1 MFIDKARIFVK
12 SGNGGN
18 GAVSFRREKY
28 VPAGGPDGGD
38 GGNGASVIFEVD
50 LGLRT
55 LMDFKYQRKYVAEHG
70 EDGSKKRKAGKNGED
85 LVLKVPPGTIIR
97 DEATGLI
104 IADLKEEGDK
114 AIVARGGRGGKGNQH
129 FANAVRQA
137 PAFARSGSEA
147 TGLII
152 ADLKEEG
159 DKAIVARGGRGGK
172 GNQHF
177 ANAVR
182 QAPAF
187 ARSGSDGVEKWVVLE
202 LKMIADVGLL
212 GFPNVG
218 KSTFLSVVTKAKPKI
233 ANYHFTT
240 LTPNL
245 GVVQTK
251 FGDSFVLADIPGLI
265 EGAADGIGL
274 GHDFLR
280 HVERTKVLIH
290 IVDISGIEGRDALE
304 DFDKINDEL
313 KLYNEKL
320 STRPQI
326 VVANKMDILEDETIF
341 EDFKNELE
349 GRGYKVF
356 KMSAATRQGIDDVIA
371 YVSELLQ
378 DAEEIELVS
387 EEEMFRPEL
396 DEPQDEGLQIEI
408 EDGVYVVTGKSLR
421 RIMYSVNFEDME
433 SLQYFQKAME
443 SQGVF
448 DRLREMGIEDGDTVR
463 IYEIEFEFYN

>member
-70 EDGSKKRKAGKNGED
+70 EDGSKKRKAGRNGED
-85 LVLKVPPGTIIR
+85 LILKVPPGTIIR
-97 DEATGLI
+97 DEATGLV
-104 IADLKEEGDK
+104 IADLKEEGDR
-114 AIVARGGRGGKGNQH
+114 AVVAK
-129 FANAVRQA
+129 
-137 PAFARSGSEA
+137 
-147 TGLII
+147 
-152 ADLKEEG
+152 
-159 DKAIVARGGRGGK
+159 GGRGGK

-251 FGDSFVLADIPGLI
+251 FGESFVLADIPGLI
-265 EGAADGIGL
+265 EGAAEGVGL

-290 IVDISGIEGRDALE
+290 IVDISGLEGRDALD
-304 DFDKINDEL
+304 DFDKINGEL

-320 STRPQI
+320 ATRPQV
-326 VVANKMDILEDETIF
+326 VVANKMDILEDESIF
-341 EDFKNELE
+341 DEFKNELE

-356 KMSAATRQGIDDVIA
+356 KKSAATRQGVDDVIA
-371 YVSELLQ
+371 YVSELLRE
-378 DAEEIELVS
+378 AEEIELVS

-396 DEPQDEGLQIEI
+396 DEVQDEGLQIDI

-421 RIMYSVNFEDME
+421 RIMYSVNFDDME

-448 DRLREMGIEDGDTVR
+448 DKLREMGIEDGDTVR

>member
-12 SGNGGN
+12 AGNGGN

-38 GGNGASVIFEVD
+38 GGRGASVIFEVD
-50 LGLRT
+50 NDLRT
-55 LMDFKYQRKYVAEHG
+55 LMDFKYQRKYVATPG
-70 EDGSKKRKAGKNGED
+70 GDGSKKRQAGKNGED
-85 LVLKVPPGTIIR
+85 LVLKVPAGTIIR
-97 DEATGLI
+97 DEASGKI
-104 IADLKEEGDK
+104 IADLKHEGDR
-114 AIVARGGRGGKGNQH
+114 AVVARGGRGGKGNQH

-137 PAFARSGSEA
+137 PNFAKSG
-147 TGLII
+147 TDG
-152 ADLKEEG
+152 EE
-159 DKAIVARGGRGGK
+159 R
-172 GNQHF
+172 
-177 ANAVR
+177 
-182 QAPAF
+182 
-187 ARSGSDGVEKWVVLE
+187 WVILE

-218 KSTFLSVVTKAKPKI
+218 KSTFLSVVTAAKPKI

-265 EGAADGIGL
+265 EGAAEGIGL

-290 IVDISGIEGRDALE
+290 IVDISGLEGRNALE
-304 DFDKINDEL
+304 DFDAINGEL

-320 STRPQI
+320 STRPQV
-326 VVANKMDILEDETIF
+326 VVANKIDILEDESVY
-341 EDFKNELE
+341 EEFKTTLE
-349 GRGYKVF
+349 ERGYKVF
-356 KMSAATRQGIDDVIA
+356 KMSAATREGIDDVIA
-371 YVSELLQ
+371 YVSQILK
-378 DAEEIELVS
+378 DAEEIALVS
-387 EEEMFRPEL
+387 EEELYVPEL
-396 DEPQDEGLQIEI
+396 DDEQEEGLQVEI

-433 SLQYFQKAME
+433 SIQFFQKTME

-448 DRLREMGIEDGDTVR
+448 DKLREMGIEDGDTVK
-463 IYEIEFEFYN
+463 IYDIEFEFYN

>member
-12 SGNGGN
+12 AGNGGN
-18 GAVSFRREKY
+18 GAVGFRKEKY

-55 LMDFKYQRKYVAEHG
+55 LMDFKYQRKYLAEPG
-70 EDGSKKRKAGKNGED
+70 GDGTKGKRAGKNGDD
-85 LVLKVPPGTIIR
+85 LTLKVPAGTIIR

-104 IADLKEEGDK
+104 LADLKEEGDR
-114 AIVARGGRGGKGNQH
+114 AVIARGGRGGKGNQH

-137 PAFARSGSEA
+137 PAFAKSG
-147 TGLII
+147 T
-152 ADLKEEG
+152 
-159 DKAIVARGGRGGK
+159 
-172 GNQHF
+172 
-177 ANAVR
+177 
-182 QAPAF
+182 
-187 ARSGSDGVEKWVVLE
+187 DGQERWITLE

-265 EGAADGIGL
+265 EGAAEGVGL

-290 IVDISGIEGRDALE
+290 IVDISGLEGRDALE

-313 KLYNEKL
+313 KMYNEKL
-320 STRPQI
+320 SSRPQV
-326 VVANKMDILEDETIF
+326 VVANKIDILEDESVF
-341 EDFKNELE
+341 DEFKNELE

-371 YVSELLQ
+371 YVSQLLNEVE
-378 DAEEIELVS
+378 DVELVT
-387 EEEMFRPEL
+387 EEEMYKPEL
-396 DEPQDEGLQIEI
+396 DVQEEEALTIEI
-408 EDGVYVVTGKSLR
+408 EDGVYVVKGKALR
-421 RIMYSVNFEDME
+421 RIMYSVNFDDME
-433 SLQYFQKAME
+433 SLQFFQKSME

-463 IYEIEFEFYN
+463 IYELEFEFYN

>member
-70 EDGSKKRKAGKNGED
+70 EDGSKKRKAGRNGED
-85 LVLKVPPGTIIR
+85 LILKVPPGTIIR
-97 DEATGLI
+97 DEATGLV
-104 IADLKEEGDK
+104 IADLKEEGDR
-114 AIVARGGRGGKGNQH
+114 AVVAK
-129 FANAVRQA
+129 
-137 PAFARSGSEA
+137 
-147 TGLII
+147 
-152 ADLKEEG
+152 
-159 DKAIVARGGRGGK
+159 GGRGGK

-251 FGDSFVLADIPGLI
+251 FGESFVLADIPGLI
-265 EGAADGIGL
+265 EGAAEGVGL

-290 IVDISGIEGRDALE
+290 IVDISGLEGRDALD
-304 DFDKINDEL
+304 DFYKINGEL

-320 STRPQI
+320 ATRPQV
-326 VVANKMDILEDETIF
+326 VVANKMDILEDESIF
-341 EDFKNELE
+341 EEFKNELE

-356 KMSAATRQGIDDVIA
+356 KMSAATRQGVDDVIA
-371 YVSELLQ
+371 YVSELLRE
-378 DAEEIELVS
+378 AEEIELVS

-396 DEPQDEGLQIEI
+396 DEVQGEGLQIDI

-421 RIMYSVNFEDME
+421 RIMYSVNFDDME

>member
-70 EDGSKKRKAGKNGED
+70 EDGSKKRKAGRNGED
-85 LVLKVPPGTIIR
+85 LILKVPPGTIIR
-97 DEATGLI
+97 DEATGLV
-104 IADLKEEGDK
+104 IADLKEEGDR
-114 AIVARGGRGGKGNQH
+114 AVVAK
-129 FANAVRQA
+129 
-137 PAFARSGSEA
+137 
-147 TGLII
+147 
-152 ADLKEEG
+152 
-159 DKAIVARGGRGGK
+159 GGRGGK

-251 FGDSFVLADIPGLI
+251 FGESFVLADIPGLI
-265 EGAADGIGL
+265 EGAAEGVGL

-290 IVDISGIEGRDALE
+290 IVDISGLEGRDALD
-304 DFDKINDEL
+304 DFDKINGEL

-320 STRPQI
+320 ATRPQV
-326 VVANKMDILEDETIF
+326 VVANKMDILEDESIF
-341 EDFKNELE
+341 DEFKNELE

-356 KMSAATRQGIDDVIA
+356 KMSAATRQGVDDVIA
-371 YVSELLQ
+371 YVSELLRE
-378 DAEEIELVS
+378 AEEIELVS

-396 DEPQDEGLQIEI
+396 DEVQDEGLQIDI

-421 RIMYSVNFEDME
+421 RIMYSVNLDDME

-443 SQGVF
+443 IQGVF

>member
-70 EDGSKKRKAGKNGED
+70 EDGSKKRKAGRNGED
-85 LVLKVPPGTIIR
+85 LILKVPPGTIIR
-97 DEATGLI
+97 DEATGLV
-104 IADLKEEGDK
+104 IADLKEEGDR
-114 AIVARGGRGGKGNQH
+114 AVVAK
-129 FANAVRQA
+129 
-137 PAFARSGSEA
+137 
-147 TGLII
+147 
-152 ADLKEEG
+152 
-159 DKAIVARGGRGGK
+159 GGRGGK

-251 FGDSFVLADIPGLI
+251 FGESFVLADIPGLI
-265 EGAADGIGL
+265 EGAAEGVGL

-290 IVDISGIEGRDALE
+290 IVDISGLEGRDALD
-304 DFDKINDEL
+304 DFDKINGEL

-320 STRPQI
+320 ATRPQV
-326 VVANKMDILEDETIF
+326 VVANKMDILEDESIF
-341 EDFKNELE
+341 DEFKNELE

-356 KMSAATRQGIDDVIA
+356 KMSAATRQGVDDVIA
-371 YVSELLQ
+371 YVSELLRE
-378 DAEEIELVS
+378 AEEIELVS

-396 DEPQDEGLQIEI
+396 DEVQDEGLQIDI
-408 EDGVYVVTGKSLR
+408 EDGVFVVTGKSLR
-421 RIMYSVNFEDME
+421 RIMYSVNFDDME

>member
-70 EDGSKKRKAGKNGED
+70 EDGSKKRKAGRNGED
-85 LVLKVPPGTIIR
+85 LILKVPPGTIIR
-97 DEATGLI
+97 DEATGLV
-104 IADLKEEGDK
+104 IADLKEEGDR
-114 AIVARGGRGGKGNQH
+114 AVVAK
-129 FANAVRQA
+129 
-137 PAFARSGSEA
+137 
-147 TGLII
+147 
-152 ADLKEEG
+152 
-159 DKAIVARGGRGGK
+159 GGRGGK

-251 FGDSFVLADIPGLI
+251 FGESFVLADIPGLI
-265 EGAADGIGL
+265 EGAAEGVGL

-290 IVDISGIEGRDALE
+290 IVDISGLEGRDALD
-304 DFDKINDEL
+304 DFDKINGEL

-320 STRPQI
+320 ATRPQV
-326 VVANKMDILEDETIF
+326 VVANKMDIIEDESIF
-341 EDFKNELE
+341 DEFKNELE

-356 KMSAATRQGIDDVIA
+356 KMSAATRQGVDDVIA
-371 YVSELLQ
+371 YVSELLRE
-378 DAEEIELVS
+378 AEEIELVS

-396 DEPQDEGLQIEI
+396 DEVQDEGLQIDI

-421 RIMYSVNFEDME
+421 RIMYSVNFDDME

>member
-12 SGNGGN
+12 AGNGGN

-38 GGNGASVIFEVD
+38 GGRGASVIFEVD
-50 LGLRT
+50 NDLRT
-55 LMDFKYQRKYVAEHG
+55 LMDFKYQRKYVATPG
-70 EDGSKKRKAGKNGED
+70 GDGSKKRQAGKNGED
-85 LVLKVPPGTIIR
+85 LVLKVPAGTIIR
-97 DEATGLI
+97 DEASGKI
-104 IADLKEEGDK
+104 IADLKHEGDR
-114 AIVARGGRGGKGNQH
+114 AVVARGGRGGKGNQH

-137 PAFARSGSEA
+137 PNFAKSG
-147 TGLII
+147 TDG
-152 ADLKEEG
+152 EE
-159 DKAIVARGGRGGK
+159 R
-172 GNQHF
+172 
-177 ANAVR
+177 
-182 QAPAF
+182 
-187 ARSGSDGVEKWVVLE
+187 WVILE

-218 KSTFLSVVTKAKPKI
+218 KSTFLSVVTAAKPKI

-265 EGAADGIGL
+265 EGAAEGIGL

-290 IVDISGIEGRDALE
+290 IVDISGLEGRNALE
-304 DFDKINDEL
+304 DFDAINGEL

-320 STRPQI
+320 STRPQV
-326 VVANKMDILEDETIF
+326 VVANKIDILEDESVY
-341 EDFKNELE
+341 EEFKTTLE
-349 GRGYKVF
+349 ERGYKVF
-356 KMSAATRQGIDDVIA
+356 KMSAATRQGVDDVIA
-371 YVSELLQ
+371 YVSELLRE
-378 DAEEIELVS
+378 AEEIELVS

-396 DEPQDEGLQIEI
+396 DEVQDEGLQIDI

-421 RIMYSVNFEDME
+421 RIMYSVNFDDME

>member
-70 EDGSKKRKAGKNGED
+70 EDGSKKRKAGRNGED
-85 LVLKVPPGTIIR
+85 LILKVPPGTIIR
-97 DEATGLI
+97 DEATGLV
-104 IADLKEEGDK
+104 IADLKEEGDR
-114 AIVARGGRGGKGNQH
+114 AVVAK
-129 FANAVRQA
+129 
-137 PAFARSGSEA
+137 
-147 TGLII
+147 
-152 ADLKEEG
+152 
-159 DKAIVARGGRGGK
+159 GGRGGK

-251 FGDSFVLADIPGLI
+251 FGESFVLADIPGLI
-265 EGAADGIGL
+265 EGAAEGVGL

-290 IVDISGIEGRDALE
+290 IVDISGLEGRDALD
-304 DFDKINDEL
+304 DFDKINGEL

-320 STRPQI
+320 ATRPQV
-326 VVANKMDILEDETIF
+326 VVANKMDILEDESIF
-341 EDFKNELE
+341 DEFKNELE

-356 KMSAATRQGIDDVIA
+356 KMSAATRQGVDDVIA
-371 YVSELLQ
+371 YVSELLRE
-378 DAEEIELVS
+378 AEEIELVS

-396 DEPQDEGLQIEI
+396 DEVQDEGLQIDI

-421 RIMYSVNFEDME
+421 RIMYSVNFDDME
-433 SLQYFQKAME
+433 SLQYFQKLWKAKVY
-443 SQGVF
+443 SI
-448 DRLREMGIEDGDTVR
+448 D
-463 IYEIEFEFYN
+463 

>member
-12 SGNGGN
+12 AGNGGN
-18 GAVSFRREKY
+18 GAVAFRKEKY

-38 GGNGASVIFEVD
+38 GGHGSSVIFEVD

-55 LMDFKYQRKYVAEHG
+55 LMDFKYQRKYVAPAG
-70 EDGSKKRKAGKNGED
+70 GDGTKGKRAGKNGED
-85 LVLKVPPGTIIR
+85 LVLKVPAGTIIR
-97 DEATGLI
+97 DEATGLVL
-104 IADLKEEGDK
+104 ADLKDEGDR
-114 AIVARGGRGGKGNQH
+114 AVIARGGRGGKGNQH

-137 PAFARSGSEA
+137 PAFAKSG
-147 TGLII
+147 TDG
-152 ADLKEEG
+152 EE
-159 DKAIVARGGRGGK
+159 R
-172 GNQHF
+172 
-177 ANAVR
+177 
-182 QAPAF
+182 
-187 ARSGSDGVEKWVVLE
+187 WVVLE

-251 FGDSFVLADIPGLI
+251 FGESFVLADIPGLI
-265 EGAADGIGL
+265 EGASEGIGL

-290 IVDISGIEGRDALE
+290 IVDISGLEGRTALE

-320 STRPQI
+320 SSRPQI
-326 VVANKMDILEDETIF
+326 VVANKMDILEDQSIF
-341 EDFKNELE
+341 DEFKTELE

-356 KMSAATRQGIDDVIA
+356 SMSAATRQGIDEVISYVA
-371 YVSELLQ
+371 QLLNEVEEVEVVSE
-378 DAEEIELVS
+378 D
-387 EEEMFRPEL
+387 EMYRPEL
-396 DEPQDEGLQIEI
+396 DQNNEGDGLEIEI
-408 EDGVYVVTGKSLR
+408 EEDGVYVVKGKALR

-433 SLQYFQKAME
+433 SIQYFQKAME

-463 IYEIEFEFYN
+463 IYELEFEFYN

>member
-12 SGNGGN
+12 AGNGGN
-18 GAVSFRREKY
+18 GAVAFRKEKY

-55 LMDFKYQRKYVAEHG
+55 LMDFKYQRKYHAEPG
-70 EDGSKKRKAGKNGED
+70 GDGTKGKRAGKNGED
-85 LVLKVPPGTIIR
+85 LVLKVPAGTVIK

-104 IADLKEEGDK
+104 LADLKEEGDR
-114 AIVARGGRGGKGNQH
+114 AIIAKGGRGGKGNQH
-129 FANAVRQA
+129 FANSVRQA
-137 PAFARSGSEA
+137 PAFAKSG
-147 TGLII
+147 T
-152 ADLKEEG
+152 
-159 DKAIVARGGRGGK
+159 
-172 GNQHF
+172 
-177 ANAVR
+177 
-182 QAPAF
+182 
-187 ARSGSDGVEKWVVLE
+187 DGQERWVVLE

-251 FGDSFVLADIPGLI
+251 FGESFVLADIPGLI
-265 EGAADGIGL
+265 EGAAEGIGL

-313 KLYNEKL
+313 RLYNERL
-320 STRPQI
+320 STRPQV
-326 VVANKMDILEDETIF
+326 VVANKADILEDESVF
-341 EDFKNELE
+341 EEFKNELE
-349 GRGYKVF
+349 SRGYKVF
-356 KMSAATRQGIDDVIA
+356 KMSAATRQGVDDVIA
-371 YVSELLQ
+371 YVTQLLQ
-378 DAEEIELVS
+378 EVEDVELVT
-387 EEEMFRPEL
+387 EEEMYRPEL
-396 DEPQDEGLQIEI
+396 DVQEEEGLTIEVD
-408 EDGVYVVTGKSLR
+408 EDGVYVVEGKALR
-421 RIMYSVNFEDME
+421 RIMYSVNFDDME

-448 DRLREMGIEDGDTVR
+448 DQLREMGIEDGDTVR
-463 IYEIEFEFYN
+463 IYELEFEFYN

>member
-70 EDGSKKRKAGKNGED
+70 EDGSKKRKAGRNGED
-85 LVLKVPPGTIIR
+85 LILKVPPGTIIR
-97 DEATGLI
+97 DEATGLV
-104 IADLKEEGDK
+104 IADLKEEGDR
-114 AIVARGGRGGKGNQH
+114 AVVAK
-129 FANAVRQA
+129 
-137 PAFARSGSEA
+137 
-147 TGLII
+147 
-152 ADLKEEG
+152 
-159 DKAIVARGGRGGK
+159 GGRGGK

-251 FGDSFVLADIPGLI
+251 FGESFVLADIPGLI
-265 EGAADGIGL
+265 EGAAEGVGL

-290 IVDISGIEGRDALE
+290 IVDISGLECRDALD
-304 DFDKINDEL
+304 DFDKINGEL

-320 STRPQI
+320 ATRQQV
-326 VVANKMDILEDETIF
+326 VVANKMDILEDESIF
-341 EDFKNELE
+341 DEFKNELE

-356 KMSAATRQGIDDVIA
+356 KMSAATRQGVDDVIA
-371 YVSELLQ
+371 YVSELLRE
-378 DAEEIELVS
+378 AEEIELVS

-396 DEPQDEGLQIEI
+396 DEVQDEGLQIDI

-421 RIMYSVNFEDME
+421 RIMYSVNFDDME

>member
-70 EDGSKKRKAGKNGED
+70 EDGSKKRKAGRNGED
-85 LVLKVPPGTIIR
+85 LILKVPPGTIIR
-97 DEATGLI
+97 DEATGLV
-104 IADLKEEGDK
+104 IADLKEEGDR
-114 AIVARGGRGGKGNQH
+114 AVVAK
-129 FANAVRQA
+129 
-137 PAFARSGSEA
+137 
-147 TGLII
+147 
-152 ADLKEEG
+152 
-159 DKAIVARGGRGGK
+159 GGRGGK

-251 FGDSFVLADIPGLI
+251 FGESFVLADIPGLI
-265 EGAADGIGL
+265 EGAAEGVGL

-290 IVDISGIEGRDALE
+290 IVDISGLEGRDALD

-320 STRPQI
+320 ATRPQV
-326 VVANKMDILEDETIF
+326 VVANKMDILEDESIF
-341 EDFKNELE
+341 EEFKNELE

-356 KMSAATRQGIDDVIA
+356 KMSAATRQGVDDVIA
-371 YVSELLQ
+371 YVSELLRE
-378 DAEEIELVS
+378 AEEIELVS

-396 DEPQDEGLQIEI
+396 DEVQDEGLQIDI

-421 RIMYSVNFEDME
+421 RIMYSVNFDDME

-463 IYEIEFEFYN
+463 IYEIECEFYN

>member
-70 EDGSKKRKAGKNGED
+70 EDGSKKRKAGRNGED
-85 LVLKVPPGTIIR
+85 LILKVPPGTIIR
-97 DEATGLI
+97 DEATGLV
-104 IADLKEEGDK
+104 IADLKEEGER
-114 AIVARGGRGGKGNQH
+114 V
-129 FANAVRQA
+129 V
-137 PAFARSGSEA
+137 
-147 TGLII
+147 
-152 ADLKEEG
+152 
-159 DKAIVARGGRGGK
+159 VARGGRGGK

-187 ARSGSDGVEKWVVLE
+187 ARSGSDGIEKWVVLE

-251 FGDSFVLADIPGLI
+251 FGESFVLADIPGLI
-265 EGAADGIGL
+265 EGAAEGIGL

-290 IVDISGIEGRDALE
+290 IVDISGLEGRNALE
-304 DFDKINDEL
+304 DFDKINGEL

-320 STRPQI
+320 ATRPQV
-326 VVANKMDILEDETIF
+326 VVANKMDILEDESVF
-341 EDFKNELE
+341 DEFKNELE
-349 GRGYKVF
+349 ERGYKVF
-356 KMSAATRQGIDDVIA
+356 KMSAATRQGVDDVIA
-371 YVSELLQ
+371 YVSELLRE
-378 DAEEIELVS
+378 AEEIELVS
-387 EEEMFRPEL
+387 EDEIFRPEL
-396 DEPQDEGLQIEI
+396 DEVQDEGLQIDI

-421 RIMYSVNFEDME
+421 RIMYSVNFDDME

>member
-70 EDGSKKRKAGKNGED
+70 EDGSKKRKAGRNGED
-85 LVLKVPPGTIIR
+85 LILKVPPGTIIR
-97 DEATGLI
+97 DEATGLV
-104 IADLKEEGDK
+104 IADLKEEGDR
-114 AIVARGGRGGKGNQH
+114 AVVAK
-129 FANAVRQA
+129 
-137 PAFARSGSEA
+137 
-147 TGLII
+147 
-152 ADLKEEG
+152 
-159 DKAIVARGGRGGK
+159 GGRGGK

-251 FGDSFVLADIPGLI
+251 FGESFVLADIPGLI
-265 EGAADGIGL
+265 EGAAEGVGL

-290 IVDISGIEGRDALE
+290 IVDISGLEGRDALD
-304 DFDKINDEL
+304 DFDKINGEL

-320 STRPQI
+320 ATRPQV
-326 VVANKMDILEDETIF
+326 VVANKMDILEDESIF
-341 EDFKNELE
+341 EEFKNELE

-356 KMSAATRQGIDDVIA
+356 KMSAATRQGVDDVIA
-371 YVSELLQ
+371 YVSELLRE
-378 DAEEIELVS
+378 AEEIELVS

-396 DEPQDEGLQIEI
+396 DEVQDGGLQIDI

-421 RIMYSVNFEDME
+421 RIMYSVNFDDME

-448 DRLREMGIEDGDTVR
+448 DRLREMGIEDGDVVK
-463 IYEIEFEFYN
+463 IYELEFEFYN

>member
-28 VPAGGPDGGD
+28 VPAGGPDSGD

-70 EDGSKKRKAGKNGED
+70 EDGSKKRKAGRNGED
-85 LVLKVPPGTIIR
+85 LILKVPPGTIIR
-97 DEATGLI
+97 DEATGLV
-104 IADLKEEGDK
+104 IADLKEEGDR
-114 AIVARGGRGGKGNQH
+114 AVVAK
-129 FANAVRQA
+129 
-137 PAFARSGSEA
+137 
-147 TGLII
+147 
-152 ADLKEEG
+152 
-159 DKAIVARGGRGGK
+159 GGRGGK

-251 FGDSFVLADIPGLI
+251 FGESFVLADIPGLI
-265 EGAADGIGL
+265 EGAAEGVGL

-290 IVDISGIEGRDALE
+290 IVDISGLEGRDALD
-304 DFDKINDEL
+304 DFDKINGEL

-320 STRPQI
+320 ATRPQV
-326 VVANKMDILEDETIF
+326 VVANKMDILEDESIF
-341 EDFKNELE
+341 EEFKNELE

-356 KMSAATRQGIDDVIA
+356 KMSAATRQGVDDVIA
-371 YVSELLQ
+371 YVSELLRE
-378 DAEEIELVS
+378 AEEIELVS

-396 DEPQDEGLQIEI
+396 DEVQDEGLQIDI

-421 RIMYSVNFEDME
+421 RIMYSVNFDDME

>member
-70 EDGSKKRKAGKNGED
+70 EDGSKKRKAGRNGED
-85 LVLKVPPGTIIR
+85 LILKVPPGTIIR
-97 DEATGLI
+97 DEATGLV
-104 IADLKEEGDK
+104 IADLKEEGDR
-114 AIVARGGRGGKGNQH
+114 AVVAK
-129 FANAVRQA
+129 
-137 PAFARSGSEA
+137 
-147 TGLII
+147 
-152 ADLKEEG
+152 
-159 DKAIVARGGRGGK
+159 GGRGGK

-233 ANYHFTT
+233 GNYHFTT

-251 FGDSFVLADIPGLI
+251 FGESFVLADIPGLI
-265 EGAADGIGL
+265 EGAAEGVGL

-290 IVDISGIEGRDALE
+290 IVDISGLEGRDALD
-304 DFDKINDEL
+304 DFDKINGEL

-320 STRPQI
+320 ATRPQV
-326 VVANKMDILEDETIF
+326 VVANKMDILEDESIF
-341 EDFKNELE
+341 DEFKNELE

-356 KMSAATRQGIDDVIA
+356 KMSAATRQGVDDVIA
-371 YVSELLQ
+371 YVSELLRE
-378 DAEEIELVS
+378 AEEIELVS

-396 DEPQDEGLQIEI
+396 DEVQDEGLQIDI

-421 RIMYSVNFEDME
+421 RIMYSVNFDDME

>member
-38 GGNGASVIFEVD
+38 GGIGASVIFEVD

-70 EDGSKKRKAGKNGED
+70 EDGSKKRKAGRNGED
-85 LVLKVPPGTIIR
+85 LILKVPPGTIIR
-97 DEATGLI
+97 DEATGLV
-104 IADLKEEGDK
+104 IADLKEEGDR
-114 AIVARGGRGGKGNQH
+114 AVVAK
-129 FANAVRQA
+129 
-137 PAFARSGSEA
+137 
-147 TGLII
+147 
-152 ADLKEEG
+152 
-159 DKAIVARGGRGGK
+159 GGRGGK

-251 FGDSFVLADIPGLI
+251 FGESFVLADIPGLI
-265 EGAADGIGL
+265 EGAAEGVGL

-290 IVDISGIEGRDALE
+290 IVDISGLEGRDALD
-304 DFDKINDEL
+304 DFDKINGEL

-320 STRPQI
+320 ATRPQV
-326 VVANKMDILEDETIF
+326 VVANKMDILEDESIF
-341 EDFKNELE
+341 DEFKNELE

-356 KMSAATRQGIDDVIA
+356 KMSAATRQGVDDVIA
-371 YVSELLQ
+371 YVSELLRE
-378 DAEEIELVS
+378 AEEIELVS

-396 DEPQDEGLQIEI
+396 DEVQDEGLQIDI

-421 RIMYSVNFEDME
+421 RIMYSVNFDDME

>member
-12 SGNGGN
+12 AGNGGN
-18 GAVSFRREKY
+18 GSVSFRKEKY

-38 GGNGASVIFEVD
+38 GGRGGSIIFKVD
-50 LGLRT
+50 SGLRT
-55 LMDFKYQRKYVAEHG
+55 LMDFKYQTKYSAPSG
-70 EDGSKKRKAGKNGED
+70 GDGTKKRQAGKNGED
-85 LVLKVPPGTIIR
+85 LVLLVPPGTIIR
-97 DEATGLI
+97 DEATGLV
-104 IADLKEEGDK
+104 IADLKEDGDE
-114 AIVARGGRGGKGNQH
+114 AIVAKGGRGGRGNQH
-129 FANAVRQA
+129 FANAIRQA
-137 PAFARSGSEA
+137 PAFAKSG
-147 TGLII
+147 T
-152 ADLKEEG
+152 
-159 DKAIVARGGRGGK
+159 
-172 GNQHF
+172 
-177 ANAVR
+177 
-182 QAPAF
+182 
-187 ARSGSDGVEKWVVLE
+187 DGEEKWITLE

-265 EGAADGIGL
+265 EGAAEGIGL

-320 STRPQI
+320 STRPQV
-326 VVANKMDILEDETIF
+326 VVANKIDIMEDESNI
-341 EDFKNELE
+341 ENFKNELE
-349 GRGYKVF
+349 SRGYKVF
-356 KMSAATRQGIDDVIA
+356 KMSAATRQGVDDVIA
-371 YVSELLQ
+371 YVSQLLKEVE
-378 DAEEIELVS
+378 DVELVS
-387 EEEMFRPEL
+387 EEEMYRPEL
-396 DEPQDEGLQIEI
+396 VEEVEEGLEVEI
-408 EDGVYVVTGKSLR
+408 ENGVYVVTGKALR

-433 SLQYFQKAME
+433 SVQFFQKSME

-448 DRLREMGIEDGDTVR
+448 DKLREMGIEDGDTVK
-463 IYEIEFEFYN
+463 IYDIEFEFYN

>member
-70 EDGSKKRKAGKNGED
+70 EDGSKKRKAGRNGED
-85 LVLKVPPGTIIR
+85 LILKVPPGTIIR
-97 DEATGLI
+97 DEATGLV
-104 IADLKEEGDK
+104 IADLKEEGDR
-114 AIVARGGRGGKGNQH
+114 AVVAK
-129 FANAVRQA
+129 
-137 PAFARSGSEA
+137 
-147 TGLII
+147 
-152 ADLKEEG
+152 
-159 DKAIVARGGRGGK
+159 GGRGGK

-265 EGAADGIGL
+265 EGAAEGVGL

-290 IVDISGIEGRDALE
+290 IVDISGLEGRDALE

-320 STRPQI
+320 ATRPQV
-326 VVANKMDILEDETIF
+326 VVANKMDILEDESVF
-341 EDFKNELE
+341 DEFKNELE

-356 KMSAATRQGIDDVIA
+356 KMSAATRQGVDDVIA
-371 YVSELLQ
+371 YVSELLKE
-378 DAEEIELVS
+378 AEEIELVS

-396 DEPQDEGLQIEI
+396 DEQQDEGLQIDI

-421 RIMYSVNFEDME
+421 RIMYSVNFDDME

-443 SQGVF
+443 NQGVF

>member
-12 SGNGGN
+12 AGNGGN

-38 GGNGASVIFEVD
+38 GGRGASVIFEVD
-50 LGLRT
+50 NDLRT
-55 LMDFKYQRKYVAEHG
+55 LMDFKYQRKYVATPG
-70 EDGSKKRKAGKNGED
+70 GDGSKKRQAGKNGED
-85 LVLKVPPGTIIR
+85 LVLKVPAGTIIR
-97 DEATGLI
+97 DEASGKI
-104 IADLKEEGDK
+104 IADLKHEGDR
-114 AIVARGGRGGKGNQH
+114 AVVARGGRGGKGNQH

-137 PAFARSGSEA
+137 PNFAKSG
-147 TGLII
+147 TDG
-152 ADLKEEG
+152 EE
-159 DKAIVARGGRGGK
+159 R
-172 GNQHF
+172 
-177 ANAVR
+177 
-182 QAPAF
+182 
-187 ARSGSDGVEKWVVLE
+187 WVILE

-218 KSTFLSVVTKAKPKI
+218 KSTFLSVVTAAKPKI

-265 EGAADGIGL
+265 EGAAEGIGL

-290 IVDISGIEGRDALE
+290 IVDISGLEGRNALE
-304 DFDKINDEL
+304 DFDAINGEL

-320 STRPQI
+320 STRPQV
-326 VVANKMDILEDETIF
+326 VVANKIDILEDESVY
-341 EDFKNELE
+341 EEFKTTLE
-349 GRGYKVF
+349 ERGYKVF
-356 KMSAATRQGIDDVIA
+356 KMSAATREGIDDVIA
-371 YVSELLQ
+371 YVSQILK

-387 EEEMFRPEL
+387 EEELYVPEL
-396 DEPQDEGLQIEI
+396 DDEQEEGLQVEI

-433 SLQYFQKAME
+433 SIQFFQKTME

-448 DRLREMGIEDGDTVR
+448 DKLREIGIEDGDTVK
-463 IYEIEFEFYN
+463 IYDIEFEFYN

>member
-1 MFIDKARIFVK
+1 VINLFIDKARIFVK

-70 EDGSKKRKAGKNGED
+70 EDGSKKRKAGRNGED
-85 LVLKVPPGTIIR
+85 LILKVPPGTIIR
-97 DEATGLI
+97 DEATGLV
-104 IADLKEEGDK
+104 IADLKEEGD
-114 AIVARGGRGGKGNQH
+114 R
-129 FANAVRQA
+129 AV
-137 PAFARSGSEA
+137 
-147 TGLII
+147 
-152 ADLKEEG
+152 
-159 DKAIVARGGRGGK
+159 VARGGRGGK

-251 FGDSFVLADIPGLI
+251 FGESFVLADIPGLI
-265 EGAADGIGL
+265 EGAAEGVGL

-290 IVDISGIEGRDALE
+290 IVDISGLEGRDALE

-320 STRPQI
+320 STRPQV
-326 VVANKMDILEDETIF
+326 VVANKMDILEDESVF
-341 EDFKNELE
+341 DEFKNELE
-349 GRGYKVF
+349 KRGYKVF
-356 KMSAATRQGIDDVIA
+356 KMSAATRQGVDDVIA
-371 YVSELLQ
+371 YVSELLRE
-378 DAEEIELVS
+378 AEEIELVS

-396 DEPQDEGLQIEI
+396 DEQQDEGLQIDI

-421 RIMYSVNFEDME
+421 RIMYSVNFDDME

>member
-55 LMDFKYQRKYVAEHG
+55 LMDIKYQRKYVAEHG
-70 EDGSKKRKAGKNGED
+70 EDGSKKRKAGRNGED
-85 LVLKVPPGTIIR
+85 LILKVPPGTIIR
-97 DEATGLI
+97 DEATGLV
-104 IADLKEEGDK
+104 IADLKEEGDR
-114 AIVARGGRGGKGNQH
+114 AVVAK
-129 FANAVRQA
+129 
-137 PAFARSGSEA
+137 
-147 TGLII
+147 
-152 ADLKEEG
+152 
-159 DKAIVARGGRGGK
+159 GGRGGK

-251 FGDSFVLADIPGLI
+251 FGESFVLADIPGLI
-265 EGAADGIGL
+265 EGAAEGVGL

-290 IVDISGIEGRDALE
+290 IVDISGLEGRDALD
-304 DFDKINDEL
+304 DFDKINGEL

-320 STRPQI
+320 STRPQV
-326 VVANKMDILEDETIF
+326 VVANKMDILEDESVF
-341 EDFKNELE
+341 EEFKNELE

-356 KMSAATRQGIDDVIA
+356 KMSAATRQGVDDVIA

-378 DAEEIELVS
+378 NAEEIELVS

-396 DEPQDEGLQIEI
+396 DEVQDEGLQIEI
-408 EDGVYVVTGKSLR
+408 EDGVYVVSGKSLR

-433 SLQYFQKAME
+433 SIQYFQKAME

>member
-70 EDGSKKRKAGKNGED
+70 EDGSKKRKAGRNGED
-85 LVLKVPPGTIIR
+85 LILKVPPGTIIR
-97 DEATGLI
+97 DEATGLV
-104 IADLKEEGDK
+104 IADLKEEGDR
-114 AIVARGGRGGKGNQH
+114 AVVAK
-129 FANAVRQA
+129 
-137 PAFARSGSEA
+137 
-147 TGLII
+147 
-152 ADLKEEG
+152 
-159 DKAIVARGGRGGK
+159 GGRGGK

-265 EGAADGIGL
+265 EGAAEGVGL

-290 IVDISGIEGRDALE
+290 IVDISGLEGRDALE

-320 STRPQI
+320 ATRPQV
-326 VVANKMDILEDETIF
+326 VVANKMDILEDESIF
-341 EDFKNELE
+341 EEFKNELE
-349 GRGYKVF
+349 DRGYKVF
-356 KMSAATRQGIDDVIA
+356 KMSAATRQGVDDVIA
-371 YVSELLQ
+371 YVSELLRE
-378 DAEEIELVS
+378 AEEIELVS

-396 DEPQDEGLQIEI
+396 DEVQDEGLQIDI

-421 RIMYSVNFEDME
+421 RIMYSVNFDDME

>member
-70 EDGSKKRKAGKNGED
+70 EDGSKKRKAGRNGED
-85 LVLKVPPGTIIR
+85 LILKVPPGTIIR
-97 DEATGLI
+97 DEATGLV
-104 IADLKEEGDK
+104 IADLKEEGDR
-114 AIVARGGRGGKGNQH
+114 AVVAK
-129 FANAVRQA
+129 
-137 PAFARSGSEA
+137 
-147 TGLII
+147 
-152 ADLKEEG
+152 
-159 DKAIVARGGRGGK
+159 GGRGGK

-265 EGAADGIGL
+265 EGAAEGVGL

-290 IVDISGIEGRDALE
+290 IVDISGLEGRDALE

-320 STRPQI
+320 ATRPQV
-326 VVANKMDILEDETIF
+326 VVANKMDILEDESVF
-341 EDFKNELE
+341 EEFKNELE

-356 KMSAATRQGIDDVIA
+356 KMSAATRQGVDDVIA
-371 YVSELLQ
+371 YVSELLKE
-378 DAEEIELVS
+378 AEEIELVS

-396 DEPQDEGLQIEI
+396 DEQQDEGLQIDI

-421 RIMYSVNFEDME
+421 RIMYSVNFDDME

>member
-12 SGNGGN
+12 AGNGGN

-38 GGNGASVIFEVD
+38 GGKGASVIFEVD
-50 LGLRT
+50 NDLRT
-55 LMDFKYQRKYVAEHG
+55 LMDFKYQRKYVASPG
-70 EDGSKKRKAGKNGED
+70 GDGSKKRQAGKNGED
-85 LVLKVPPGTIIR
+85 LVLKVPAGTIIR
-97 DEATGLI
+97 DEATGKI
-104 IADLKEEGDK
+104 IADLKEEGDR
-114 AIVARGGRGGKGNQH
+114 AVVARGGRGGKGNQH

-137 PAFARSGSEA
+137 PNFAKSG
-147 TGLII
+147 TDG
-152 ADLKEEG
+152 EE
-159 DKAIVARGGRGGK
+159 R
-172 GNQHF
+172 
-177 ANAVR
+177 
-182 QAPAF
+182 
-187 ARSGSDGVEKWVVLE
+187 WVILE

-218 KSTFLSVVTKAKPKI
+218 KSTFLSVVTAAKPKI

-265 EGAADGIGL
+265 EGAAEGVGL

-290 IVDISGIEGRDALE
+290 IVDISGLEGRDALE
-304 DFDKINDEL
+304 DFDNINDEL

-320 STRPQI
+320 ATRPQV
-326 VVANKMDILEDETIF
+326 VVANKIDILEDNSVY
-341 EDFKNELE
+341 EDFKKTLE
-349 GRGYKVF
+349 DRGYKVF
-356 KMSAATRQGIDDVIA
+356 KMSAATREGVDDVIA
-371 YVSELLQ
+371 YVSQVLK

-387 EEEMFRPEL
+387 EEELFIPEL
-396 DEPQDEGLQIEI
+396 DNGEDEGLQVEI
-408 EDGVYVVTGKSLR
+408 ENGVYVVTGKALR

-433 SLQYFQKAME
+433 SIQFFQKSME

-448 DRLREMGIEDGDTVR
+448 DKLREMGIEDGDTVK
-463 IYEIEFEFYN
+463 IYDIEFEFYD

>member
-28 VPAGGPDGGD
+28 VQAGGPDGGD

-70 EDGSKKRKAGKNGED
+70 EDGSKKRKAGRNGED
-85 LVLKVPPGTIIR
+85 LILKVPPGTIIR
-97 DEATGLI
+97 DEATGLV
-104 IADLKEEGDK
+104 IADLKEEGDR
-114 AIVARGGRGGKGNQH
+114 AVVAK
-129 FANAVRQA
+129 
-137 PAFARSGSEA
+137 
-147 TGLII
+147 
-152 ADLKEEG
+152 
-159 DKAIVARGGRGGK
+159 GGRGGK

-251 FGDSFVLADIPGLI
+251 FGESFVLADIPGLI
-265 EGAADGIGL
+265 EGAAEGVGL

-290 IVDISGIEGRDALE
+290 IVDISGLEGRDALD
-304 DFDKINDEL
+304 DFDKINGEL

-320 STRPQI
+320 ATRPQV
-326 VVANKMDILEDETIF
+326 VVANKMDILEDESIF
-341 EDFKNELE
+341 DEFKNELE

-356 KMSAATRQGIDDVIA
+356 KMSAATRQGVDDVIA
-371 YVSELLQ
+371 YVSELLRE
-378 DAEEIELVS
+378 AEEIELVS

-396 DEPQDEGLQIEI
+396 DEVQDEGLQIDI

-421 RIMYSVNFEDME
+421 RIMYSVNFDDME

>member
-70 EDGSKKRKAGKNGED
+70 EDGSKKRKAGRNGED
-85 LVLKVPPGTIIR
+85 LILKVPPGTIIR
-97 DEATGLI
+97 DEATGLV
-104 IADLKEEGDK
+104 IADLKEEGD
-114 AIVARGGRGGKGNQH
+114 R
-129 FANAVRQA
+129 AV
-137 PAFARSGSEA
+137 
-147 TGLII
+147 
-152 ADLKEEG
+152 
-159 DKAIVARGGRGGK
+159 VARGGRGGK

-251 FGDSFVLADIPGLI
+251 FGESFILADIPGLI
-265 EGAADGIGL
+265 EGAAEGVGL

-290 IVDISGIEGRDALE
+290 IVDISGLEGRDALE

-320 STRPQI
+320 STRPQV
-326 VVANKMDILEDETIF
+326 VVANKMDILEDESVF
-341 EDFKNELE
+341 DEFKNELE
-349 GRGYKVF
+349 KRGYKVF
-356 KMSAATRQGIDDVIA
+356 KMSAATRQGVDDVIA
-371 YVSELLQ
+371 YVSELLRE
-378 DAEEIELVS
+378 AEEIELVS

-396 DEPQDEGLQIEI
+396 DEQQDEGLQIDI

-421 RIMYSVNFEDME
+421 RIMYSVNFDDME

>member
-12 SGNGGN
+12 AGNGGN
-18 GAVSFRREKY
+18 GAVAFRKEKY
-28 VPAGGPDGGD
+28 VPAGGPEGGD

-55 LMDFKYQRKYVAEHG
+55 LMDFKYQRKYHAEPG
-70 EDGSKKRKAGKNGED
+70 GDGTKGRRAGKNGED

-97 DEATGLI
+97 DEETNLI
-104 IADLKEEGDK
+104 LADLKEEGDR
-114 AIVARGGRGGKGNQH
+114 AVIARGGRGGRGNQH
-129 FANAVRQA
+129 FANSVRQA
-137 PAFARSGSEA
+137 PAFAKSG
-147 TGLII
+147 T
-152 ADLKEEG
+152 
-159 DKAIVARGGRGGK
+159 
-172 GNQHF
+172 
-177 ANAVR
+177 
-182 QAPAF
+182 
-187 ARSGSDGVEKWVVLE
+187 DGQERWVTLE

-218 KSTFLSVVTKAKPKI
+218 KSTFLSVVTAAKPKI

-265 EGAADGIGL
+265 EGAAEGVGL

-290 IVDISGIEGRDALE
+290 IVDISGLEGRDALD
-304 DFDKINDEL
+304 DFEKINSEL
-313 KLYNEKL
+313 SMYNEKL
-320 STRPQI
+320 ATRPQV
-326 VVANKMDILEDETIF
+326 VVANKIDILEDESVF
-341 EDFKNELE
+341 EKFKSELE

-371 YVSELLQ
+371 YVSKLLQ
-378 DAEEIELVS
+378 EVEDVELVS
-387 EEEMFRPEL
+387 EEEMYRPEL
-396 DEPQDEGLQIEI
+396 DMKEEEGLSIDI
-408 EDGVYVVTGKSLR
+408 EDGVYVVTGKALR
-421 RIMYSVNFEDME
+421 RIMYSVNFDDME

-448 DRLREMGIEDGDTVR
+448 DRLREMGIDDGDTVR

>member
-70 EDGSKKRKAGKNGED
+70 EDGSKKRKAGRNGED
-85 LVLKVPPGTIIR
+85 LILKVPPGTIIR
-97 DEATGLI
+97 DEATGLV
-104 IADLKEEGDK
+104 IADLKEEGDR
-114 AIVARGGRGGKGNQH
+114 AVVAK
-129 FANAVRQA
+129 
-137 PAFARSGSEA
+137 
-147 TGLII
+147 
-152 ADLKEEG
+152 
-159 DKAIVARGGRGGK
+159 GGRGGK

-251 FGDSFVLADIPGLI
+251 FGESFVLADIPGLI
-265 EGAADGIGL
+265 EGAAEGVGL
-274 GHDFLR
+274 GHEFLR
-280 HVERTKVLIH
+280 HIERTKVIIH
-290 IVDISGIEGRDALE
+290 MVDAASVEGRDPIADIKAINAELE
-304 DFDKINDEL
+304 AYNPDLLNRPQVIAANKIDAIYGESNTIIDDIKKEFEPEIKVYPISAVSGKGLKELLYHVREMLDEFDDAPTVFEQEYDPKQFFDNVEDPYTVEKIKDGLYSIEGPRIERMLGYTNLESEKGFVFFQNFMKENGILDEL
-313 KLYNEKL
+313 EAL
-320 STRPQI
+320 
-326 VVANKMDILEDETIF
+326 
-341 EDFKNELE
+341 
-349 GRGYKVF
+349 
-356 KMSAATRQGIDDVIA
+356 GI
-371 YVSELLQ
+371 
-378 DAEEIELVS
+378 
-387 EEEMFRPEL
+387 
-396 DEPQDEGLQIEI
+396 
-408 EDGVYVVTGKSLR
+408 T
-421 RIMYSVNFEDME
+421 
-433 SLQYFQKAME
+433 
-443 SQGVF
+443 
-448 DRLREMGIEDGDTVR
+448 DGDTVK
-463 IYEIEFEFYN
+463 IYGHEFDYYK

>member
-12 SGNGGN
+12 AGNGGN
-18 GAVSFRREKY
+18 GAVAFRKEKY
-28 VPAGGPDGGD
+28 VPAGGPEGGD

-55 LMDFKYQRKYVAEHG
+55 LMDFKYQRKYHAEPG
-70 EDGSKKRKAGKNGED
+70 GDGTKGRRAGKNGED

-97 DEATGLI
+97 DEETNLI
-104 IADLKEEGDK
+104 LADLKEEGDR
-114 AIVARGGRGGKGNQH
+114 AVIARGGRGGRGNQH
-129 FANAVRQA
+129 FANSVRQA
-137 PAFARSGSEA
+137 PAFAKSG
-147 TGLII
+147 T
-152 ADLKEEG
+152 
-159 DKAIVARGGRGGK
+159 
-172 GNQHF
+172 
-177 ANAVR
+177 
-182 QAPAF
+182 
-187 ARSGSDGVEKWVVLE
+187 DGQERWVTLE

-218 KSTFLSVVTKAKPKI
+218 KSTFLSVVTAAKPKI

-265 EGAADGIGL
+265 EGAAEGVGL

-290 IVDISGIEGRDALE
+290 IVDISGLEGRDALD
-304 DFDKINDEL
+304 DFEKINSEL
-313 KLYNEKL
+313 SMYNEKL
-320 STRPQI
+320 ATRPQV
-326 VVANKMDILEDETIF
+326 VVANKIDILEDESIY
-341 EDFKNELE
+341 EEFKNELE

-371 YVSELLQ
+371 YVSKLLQ
-378 DAEEIELVS
+378 EVEDVELVS
-387 EEEMFRPEL
+387 EDEMYRPEL
-396 DEPQDEGLQIEI
+396 DVKEDEGLSIDI

-421 RIMYSVNFEDME
+421 RIMYSVNFDDME